1 MRLSEK
7 SSEGRTRQA
16 TLMPVR
22 EIIVAEEKEYV
33 LQILSEKERERESV
47 CVALVIQH
55 AMRMLHIR
63 YPSMVR
69 LAPRYIS
76 NID

>member
-1 MRLSEK
+1 MSLSEK

-33 LQILSEKERERESV
+33 LQILREREREKKEERESV
-47 CVALVIQH
+47 CVFVCVCVGVALVI
-55 AMRMLHIR
+55 
-63 YPSMVR
+63 
-69 LAPRYIS
+69 
-76 NID
+76 